1 MMFAG
6 GVAQARLS
14 RWQCGLTFGDGRLL
28 PPWCCHCCQPQRT
41 NFKSSRIFIAKQ
53 ALHEIKAF
61 VAKMKSSDLNPWS
74 QNAIFRGFISPEKST
89 QLWLTKHIN
98 IIMESYIVILKHLQ
112 GKFYL
117 FTAAKEYWI
126 FLLFNIYSNMIERD
140 LECNSCASDFL
151 MELSQSSRNVA

>member
-1 MMFAG
+1 MVFAG

-112 GKFYL
+112 AIFIYL
-117 FTAAKEYWI
+117 LQPKNIGYSYYLTV
-126 FLLFNIYSNMIERD
+126 FNIIERD